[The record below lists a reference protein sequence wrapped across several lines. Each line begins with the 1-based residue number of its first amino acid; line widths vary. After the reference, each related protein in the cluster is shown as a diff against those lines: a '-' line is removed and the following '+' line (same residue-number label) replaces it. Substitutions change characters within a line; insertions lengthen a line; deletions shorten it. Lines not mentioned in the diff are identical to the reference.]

1 MKKIFID
8 GSQGTT
14 GLKIYKRFENRNDIE
29 LLHID
34 EAKRKDPIERAK
46 MINSS
51 DITFLCLPDAA
62 SIEAVELVEKDN
74 VVIIDTS
81 TAHRTNPEWAYVF
94 LSLTKSSEKK
104 LKLQK
109 ELLFRDVMQADLTA
123 LFILLFPKE
132 LCQATILLPAMQ

>member
-34 EAKRKDPIERAK
+34 EEKRKDPKERAK
-46 MINSS
+46 MINTS
-51 DITFLCLPDAA
+51 DITFLCLPDTA
-62 SIEAVELVEKDN
+62 SVEAVSLVENDN

-81 TAHRTNPEWAYVF
+81 TAHRTNPNWAYGDR
-94 LSLTKSSEKK
+94 KS
-104 LKLQK
+104 
-109 ELLFRDVMQADLTA
+109 VV
-123 LFILLFPKE
+123 
-132 LCQATILLPAMQ
+132 